1 MFLGM
6 NSDKANISVDIQVI
20 DKMMDRWRLRLLT
33 HGAAS
38 ELGMEATRQLIK
50 LEARKEFLNA
60 NA

>member
-1 MFLGM
+1 MDP
-6 NSDKANISVDIQVI
+6 DKANTSIDLQVI
-20 DKMMDRWRLRLLT
+20 DKMMDRWRLPLLT

-38 ELGMEATRQLIK
+38 ELGQEATRQLIK

>member
-1 MFLGM
+1 MD
-6 NSDKANISVDIQVI
+6 SHKADTSIDIQVI
-20 DKMMDRWRLRLLT
+20 DKVMDRWRLRLLT

>member
-1 MFLGM
+1 MDP
-6 NSDKANISVDIQVI
+6 DKANTSNDIQVI
-20 DKMMDRWRLRLLT
+20 DKVMDRWRLRPLT

-38 ELGMEATRQLIK
+38 ELGQEATRQLIK

>member
-1 MFLGM
+1 MDP
-6 NSDKANISVDIQVI
+6 DKANTSIDIQVI

-38 ELGMEATRQLIK
+38 ELGQEARRQLIK